1 MILARRV
8 ELFNRILAA
17 HDRGLYDDHT
27 LFVLLAT
34 AWVEGDNISEES
46 EQTILN
52 ATGENT

>member
-1 MILARRV
+1 MILARRI

-17 HDRGLYDDHT
+17 HDSDKFDDHT

-34 AWVEGDNISEES
+34 AWVEGDNISAES